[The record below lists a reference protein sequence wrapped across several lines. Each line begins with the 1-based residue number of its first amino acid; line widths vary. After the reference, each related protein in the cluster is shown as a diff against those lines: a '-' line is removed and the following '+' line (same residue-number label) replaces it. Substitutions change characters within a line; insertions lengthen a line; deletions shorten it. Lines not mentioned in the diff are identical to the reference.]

1 VAERVLVTGAAGFIG
16 SHAVES
22 LLSRGCEVLGVDNFD
37 PFYDP
42 ATKRANL
49 AAAAAEPRFELLEAD
64 IRDAAAMEGAVSRFR
79 PDVIVHLAARAGV
92 RPSIQDPALYA
103 DVNVTGTTVLLEA
116 ARKGGV
122 ERFVMAGSSSV
133 YGDASTPP
141 FREDEAAVNPVSP
154 YAATKRAGELLCET
168 YAALNPKMRIVTLR
182 FFTVYGPR
190 QRPDLAI
197 HKFTRLIAAGEPIP
211 FFGDGSFSRDYTYV
225 TDTLQGI
232 HGAIARTAAIPG
244 GHEIYNL
251 GESATTTLSELV
263 ALIERA
269 LGTRATL
276 HRLPAQPGDV
286 VRTFAD
292 ISRARANLGYAPE
305 VPIERGIPLFVEW
318 FRRARRDAAASTT
331 P

>member
-1 VAERVLVTGAAGFIG
+1 
-16 SHAVES
+16 
-22 LLSRGCEVLGVDNFD
+22 
-37 PFYDP
+37 
-42 ATKRANL
+42 
-49 AAAAAEPRFELLEAD
+49 
-64 IRDAAAMEGAVSRFR
+64 
-79 PDVIVHLAARAGV
+79 
-92 RPSIQDPALYA
+92 
-103 DVNVTGTTVLLEA
+103 
-116 ARKGGV
+116 
-122 ERFVMAGSSSV
+122 MAGSSSV
-133 YGDASTPP
+133 YGNAAHVP
-141 FREDEAAVNPVSP
+141 FREDEAAVHPVSP

-168 YAALNPKMRIVTLR
+168 YASLHPDMRLVTLR

-232 HGAIARTAAIPG
+232 VGALNRTVAMAG
-244 GHEIYNL
+244 GHEVYNL

-269 LGTRATL
+269 VGRPARLE
-276 HRLPAQPGDV
+276 RLPAQPGDV
-286 VRTFAD
+286 ERTFAD
-292 ISRARANLGYAPE
+292 ISKARTHLGYAPS

-318 FRRARRDAAASTT
+318 FRRAQAQPNTAAT